1 MRNIIIL
8 WVGCIVFSMSVTA
21 QELKDLDY
29 VAPFHEGLAAVKKG
43 EQWAFINLKGEV
55 VIDYRDDILVPSQWQ
70 MPIDSKNEAN
80 KYPFFNN
87 GRCLIKKTKN
97 GIAHFGYINSK
108 GITVIEPTFVNATYF
123 SEGRAIVLK
132 VTKQLLGKNELLDKD
147 VVSYSYNEIVIDNT
161 GKFTT
166 HLRGPKNLL
175 YDKEY
180 LKSPPKIQ
188 SHFVSPNLIR
198 VKTSNNTWKIKVIDK

>member
-21 QELKDLDY
+21 QELKDIDY
-29 VAPFHEGLAAVKKG
+29 VAPFNEGLAAVKKG

-123 SEGRAIVLK
+123 NEGRAIVLK

-188 SHFVSPNLIR
+188 SHFISPNLIR
-198 VKTSNNTWKIKVIDK
+198 VKTNNNTWEIKVIDK